1 MVYISSSNCDKFN
14 ARLDTWPACILQLL
28 KQYELRSATIMQ
40 EHTTPVT
47 YREYF
52 VLVAYFGLD
61 RVRLVSV
68 VPDTAS
74 QLLSAAVA
82 LVIVVLRAIVDLRT
96 DVRVVALQAR
106 R

>member
-1 MVYISSSNCDKFN
+1 
-14 ARLDTWPACILQLL
+14 
-28 KQYELRSATIMQ
+28 MQ